1 MDEERTITLD
11 LGSSPDPL
19 IDPILSPPMVPPS
32 TVKKKSQ
39 AAGRLFTALAPS
51 PRKQTFE
58 LDVGNERTP
67 QRLRVTVEA
76 EDEATR
82 NTSRRLF
89 QSPTPKQRR
98 LTPRRET
105 IVTTSVPLRGLSD
118 DEGGASATATPRRRG
133 RPRKSG
139 TPATTT
145 RKRPGT
151 PAKAGRKSGERVSVS
166 PAKDVPTSDIGTPRS
181 GAQAKG
187 TKRKATSP
195 AKGDGAPASQP
206 RKRGRPRKQ
215 TNTADEIARLGEES
229 PSKST
234 DRNGDSFVA
243 LPIQPQPANKDVE
256 EDDIWLATMSDQ
268 PTPTISKQSH
278 SYLPDPESEL
288 ARDESDYPEYGW
300 ADMGGGADSHSEGG
314 SLASEQGDE
323 PGDNTMMAEEF
334 TMISI
339 GSLPSMQPNSSVM
352 APAHEDLGDE
362 TSLIIN
368 GALESLRQS
377 QNRPVEEELPGEPTP
392 RAAKTRHDLVESPR
406 GNHIQLRQEQE
417 QEQLQLPPPSPSSRT
432 LRRSPRRTTAQP
444 LARKLAEKSL
454 QQASRESL
462 VPAPEPE
469 PEPELAPSPHQ
480 PPTYRPQETDTEQH
494 DTSTAYDDSFSDI
507 PEEILIAATPRR
519 FRKKIQREE
528 QPVEDEPVQAAVED
542 IQPSIERPS
551 RVNHTDPHSETK
563 RMLTPDETPSPLPVA
578 PEAHGPDPNPDLEPD
593 LEPELHPPQ
602 LTSLSAADLP
612 SSPPIEQRSPSFP
625 TQATAAQHIRRHST
639 ETPAERLSGS
649 FTSSRNTKN
658 SSGSGSGSRDA
669 RLSSGQGTARH
680 LHLTVPE
687 PEQRRPTLSPIV
699 RAGRALQLITS
710 DPPSPPERD
719 SMLGSPFRGSVP
731 PKLSPSPA
739 APGSTVGSGA
749 AAPPMSQTRPHYS
762 QPQAQPLS
770 QEQASP
776 SSRKS
781 WLSGP
786 LSQMRNFIVRSAQSL
801 SPTRVSV
808 SGAERMDDPFGPDA
822 IEPGSQRERS
832 ASRGSDSVR
841 KTLFSGSSARR
852 SHERD
857 AGVAITAG
865 SPPVRGTAAVRD
877 EDEMSWQEEGGSPAG
892 ESQRL
897 ASPDLGGDG
906 AGGRGVPNNAR
917 LHGSLIREAP
927 PRQHELE
934 RLAAGADFDQP
945 MNGWEEVVEEEEH
958 QEEHAQEEEDDD
970 IWAIEAQRP
979 TPHKPRHALAKR
991 DIPNNPLQIAPAQ
1004 NSWGED
1010 NQRRNYSEGVEEEH
1024 LGSGA
1029 VRRDKT
1035 FGQPTTSV
1043 QTRREQVPV
1052 RFSSPDEDEEF
1063 SMLSQNRLRR
1073 APTPAKPLPPNKPD
1087 LSNFFSS
1094 PALLPGIGD
1103 QAPGGGVSRAPAV
1116 PRVGESNSTVPKPR
1130 TLASQRSQSNG
1141 NGLFAQ
1147 YKEPRSRSQSPHKQ
1161 LEIGL
1166 RHRSVD
1172 LFSPVRKSVERSSPE
1187 PSSAAAPARPV
1198 LQASSPASPLDEENL
1213 GHIPQKLNFTPRRRE
1228 ARDNTNNALFQP
1240 KPVGAPSN
1248 SLFGNRNTQIS
1259 AFFSQSR
1266 SGRPQPG
1273 RQQEREDEYYEEQDD
1288 QESAFVAPTLKA
1300 LPDRAVPPG
1309 KSSIRSP
1316 LKPKTPGR
1324 VVEFTSSTLSPL
1336 TQAQSRAA
1344 QRSGLSLEKEMGT
1357 ETGDGKGKQQ
1367 ELGQSQGWG
1376 LGWGVNGSLGDRR
1389 GEADK
1394 ENRASSSSASP
1405 VLSLSRSL
1413 SLSPSPSPSPSPK
1426 PHRRPLSSSLLSS
1439 SSTSTGTTTTI
1450 PSLTNHAPT
1459 SVVNATP
1466 TSSTAANKQNTT
1478 RHSQPHHQQHPQ
1490 QPDHPPP
1497 TTKWTRTHWLRLDE
1511 LLQARKRGI
1520 HQLNLELANPESN
1533 SNPYSTRPPPS
1544 QLSGRE
1550 SQALRLSLLG
1560 KLVSAQGER
1569 MAIEGWHLDVV
1580 EGFLNEMRRSGGVVD
1595 KRSSTSL
1602 GSLSRSRS
1610 GSGSASGSGS
1620 LERFGDRWGLDDGD
1634 DPGDEAL
1641 RGERR
1646 DSDHSGLW
1654 DGAQIA
1660 KRVFALLVGEERR
1673 RLGLVPVRDWHER
1686 EL

>member
-323 PGDNTMMAEEF
+323 PGDEPGDNTMMAEEF

-392 RAAKTRHDLVESPR
+392 RAAKTRHDLVDSPR

-469 PEPELAPSPHQ
+469 LAPSLHQ

-494 DTSTAYDDSFSDI
+494 DMSTAYDDSFSDI

-528 QPVEDEPVQAAVED
+528 QPVEDELVQAAVED

-625 TQATAAQHIRRHST
+625 TQAAATQHIRRHST
-639 ETPAERLSGS
+639 ETPAERLPGS

-832 ASRGSDSVR
+832 ASCGSDS
-841 KTLFSGSSARR
+841 
-852 SHERD
+852 
-857 AGVAITAG
+857 
-865 SPPVRGTAAVRD
+865 
-877 EDEMSWQEEGGSPAG
+877 EGGSPAG

-927 PRQHELE
+927 PRQHELG

-958 QEEHAQEEEDDD
+958 REEHAQDEEDDD

-991 DIPNNPLQIAPAQ
+991 DIPNNPLQIAPTQ

-1052 RFSSPDEDEEF
+1052 RFSSLDEDEEF

-1073 APTPAKPLPPNKPD
+1073 APTPAKPLPPKKPD

-1103 QAPGGGVSRAPAV
+1103 QAPGDGVSRAPAV

-1161 LEIGL
+1161 LEIGP

-1172 LFSPVRKSVERSSPE
+1172 LFSTVRKSVERSSPE

-1198 LQASSPASPLDEENL
+1198 PQASSPASPLDEENL
-1213 GHIPQKLNFTPRRRE
+1213 GHIPQKLNFTPRQRE

-1273 RQQEREDEYYEEQDD
+1273 RQQEREDDYYEEQDD

-1336 TQAQSRAA
+1336 AQAQSRAA

-1367 ELGQSQGWG
+1367 ELGQK
-1376 LGWGVNGSLGDRR
+1376 
-1389 GEADK
+1389 ADK

-1426 PHRRPLSSSLLSS
+1426 PHRRPLSSSLL
-1439 SSTSTGTTTTI
+1439 
-1450 PSLTNHAPT
+1450 
-1459 SVVNATP
+1459 
-1466 TSSTAANKQNTT
+1466 SSTAANKQNTT

-1580 EGFLNEMRRSGGVVD
+1580 EGFLNEMRRSGG
-1595 KRSSTSL
+1595 
-1602 GSLSRSRS
+1602 
-1610 GSGSASGSGS
+1610 
-1620 LERFGDRWGLDDGD
+1620 
-1634 DPGDEAL
+1634 AL